1 MKDIASRDGVKDRKG
16 NTEERDAGQRERER
30 ESE

>member
-1 MKDIASRDGVKDRKG
+1 MKEIASRDRVSDRRG
-16 NTEERDAGQRERER
+16 NTEERDAGERERER